1 MVNENKLYTAY
12 ITGTSQ
18 DGNKEY
24 ERVIITKWKDRT
36 DESSEEGSNPQN
48 TRLWIEKEIKCHVER

>member
-1 MVNENKLYTAY
+1 MVSKQEFLWKNGGINMVNENKLYTAY

-24 ERVIITKWKDRT
+24 ERVIITKM
-36 DESSEEGSNPQN
+36 
-48 TRLWIEKEIKCHVER
+48 ER